1 MYSIYWLWI
10 DSKESVTLRG
20 PRCKSLYKFL
30 ESKESDVKTDDSAPS
45 WTHLF
50 IVYNIFS
57 VAKQV
62 CAISKQILREER
74 ELIVISLVL
83 SEDTK
88 NYFNHHKVSFSC
100 NMQKGTFSGEK

>member
-1 MYSIYWLWI
+1 M
-10 DSKESVTLRG
+10 
-20 PRCKSLYKFL
+20 
-30 ESKESDVKTDDSAPS
+30 
-45 WTHLF
+45 
-50 IVYNIFS
+50 FS

-74 ELIVISLVL
+74 ELIVMTLVL